1 MPTQQQPPHGEDVR
15 RIVEERLAALKEGD
29 GLQETVSVEWRGQQ
43 KAVPVISMPVDLLTY
58 NPATHRIRAQRS
70 LDPVRDRELETD
82 PFGAGAQAYLHMLL
96 KGDPAFPSKPD
107 QAFLALKEDLQQ
119 HGQNDPGIISRF
131 GVLINGNTRRAALKD
146 LGQEHIRVGVLPPD
160 AGFDDLQSIELSLQL
175 RKDHRRDY
183 SYMNFLLAVDER
195 VAAGR
200 PAAEIQADFR
210 IKPETFEKSRWVL
223 GFIREAIE
231 RSRVDGPDGE
241 TLCMRLVDFEHDQGK
256 LDELHRAYKALK
268 AKSPDE
274 AEALREQ
281 RLLALA
287 LGYSKTDLRHVEAD
301 FTEKYLKRNLKPAQ
315 EPSPVR
321 IPGTGISTPGA
332 SGKVEA
338 LRALTDEALKAKAV
352 QVAEGA
358 VTLEAQTAATA
369 VLESM
374 KSTWT
379 PALHVAA
386 GTGRVIKRRFAAAE
400 RLGDANTQL
409 ELAITA
415 VAEARATGNF
425 EPDDLDES
433 LLAIKTNLGKLA
445 AIVLRGQANLPL
457 EGDTAPSD
465 GLSWLKE
472 VAGLPH
478 GTQ

>member
-1 MPTQQQPPHGEDVR
+1 MSNQQPPHAEDVR
-15 RIVEERLAALKEGD
+15 RIVEERLAAAKEDG
-29 GLQETVSVEWRGQQ
+29 GLQETVTIEWRGQQ
-43 KAVPVISMPVDLLTY
+43 RAVPVISMPVDLLSY

-82 PFGAGAQAYLHMLL
+82 PFGPGAQAYLHMLL
-96 KGDPAFPSKPD
+96 KGDPATPSKPD
-107 QAFLALKEDLQQ
+107 QAFVALMEDLQE
-119 HGQNDPGIISRF
+119 HGQNDPGIISRA

-160 AGFDDLQSIELSLQL
+160 ASFDDLQAIELSLQL

-183 SYMNFLLAVDER
+183 SYMNFLLAIDER

-200 PAAEIQADFR
+200 PAGEIQADFR
-210 IKPETFEKSRWVL
+210 IRPETFEKSRWVL
-223 GFIREAIE
+223 SFIREAIE
-231 RSRVDGPDGE
+231 RSAVAGPNGE
-241 TLCMRLVDFEHDQGK
+241 TVSLRLVDFEHDQGK

-301 FTEKYLKRNLKPAQ
+301 FTEKYLKQSLQPKQ
-315 EPSPVR
+315 EPNPVR
-321 IPGTGISTPGA
+321 IPGTTISTAGT

-338 LRALTDEALKAKAV
+338 LRALTDEALKARAV

-358 VTLEAQTAATA
+358 VTPEAQAAA
-369 VLESM
+369 SRALASM
-374 KSTWT
+374 KSTWD

-386 GTGRVIKRRFAAAE
+386 GTGRVIKRRFAASE

-415 VAEARATGNF
+415 VADARATGNF
-425 EPDDLDES
+425 DPDDLDEA
-433 LLAIKTNLGKLA
+433 LLSIKTTLVKLA
-445 AIVLRGQANLPL
+445 TVALRGQSQLPL
-457 EGDTAPSD
+457 AEGAAPAE
-465 GLSWLKE
+465 GLSWLKA
-472 VAGLPH
+472 VAGLPS
-478 GTQ
+478 GTR